1 MMFVCFFLLLC
12 DDYPQQL
19 VPEKLMEDDP
29 ADPFWRAY
37 IQMLWIYGLFFLTK
51 PELINNIH
59 LGSI

>member
-37 IQMLWIYGLFFLTK
+37 IQMLWIYGLFF
-51 PELINNIH
+51 
-59 LGSI
+59 